1 VGSNT
6 YYITTPIY
14 YVNDMPH
21 IGHIYTT
28 VMADVFARYQR
39 LQGCNV
45 RFLTG
50 TDEHGQKIEKSAAA
64 TGLEPIALADRV
76 VERYRHLWHVL
87 NISNDDFI
95 RTSQPRHKAGVAEI
109 IKRIQAAGDIYKAE
123 YEGWYCAGAE
133 AFVPDSQVEDGR
145 DTESGYPVERLAEP
159 SYFFK
164 LSAYQDRLLQWY
176 EDNPDC
182 IKPASRYNEVVSF
195 VKGGLRDLS
204 ISRTSVRWGVAF
216 PDDPEHVVYVWLDA
230 LTNYISALGYGSEDP
245 SNYERFWPA
254 QVHLVG
260 KDILRFHCVY
270 WPAFLMSANLP
281 LPKTIV
287 GHGWWMKDDAKMS
300 KSLGNVVR
308 PDYLIDRFGADA
320 LRYFLAREMAF
331 GQDASF
337 SDVAFLDRFNADLAN
352 ALGNTAS
359 RAVSMTAR
367 FLDGTVPAGGDSG
380 SIPEAAATA
389 VSRYRSHMDAMEPH
403 RAIEAAWQLLSAI
416 NGFIQDRQPWTL
428 AKAGEA
434 GRSGLEST
442 LYASL
447 EGLRIASILVEPF
460 MPETAAALRAQIGAT
475 DLPVDLEKA
484 TSWGLLRSGGRTGQA
499 APLFPRV
506 DVKECMK
513 ELAMRDEKTADA
525 QAGDSDKIAA
535 AQKSDLITIDEFA
548 KVKLVVGVVK
558 QAERVPKS
566 KKLVRILVDLAEPE
580 LRQIVAGIG
589 EKYAPEDLVGRRIV
603 VVANLQPAKLMGV
616 ESRGMLL
623 AASLDGSP
631 DLLSPDGEV
640 PPGTG
645 VR

>member
-1 VGSNT
+1 MGSET
-6 YYITTPIY
+6 FYITTPIY

-28 VMADVFARYQR
+28 VMADIFARYHR
-39 LQGCNV
+39 LDGHDT

-50 TDEHGQKIEKSAAA
+50 TDEHGQKIEKSAASQ
-64 TGLEPIALADRV
+64 GLEPIALADRV
-76 VERYRHLWHVL
+76 VERYSHLWDVL

-95 RTSQPRHKAGVAEI
+95 RTSQPRHKSGVAEI
-109 IKRIQAAGDIYKAE
+109 IRRIQAQDDIYKGE

-145 DTESGYPVERLAEP
+145 DIESGYPVERLAEP
-159 SYFFK
+159 SWFFK
-164 LSAYQDRLLQWY
+164 LSAYQEKLLEWY
-176 EDNPDC
+176 RDNPDC

-204 ISRTSVRWGVAF
+204 ISRTSVHWGIEF

-230 LTNYISALGYGSEDP
+230 LTNYISALGFGGDDCSDYDR
-245 SNYERFWPA
+245 YWPA
-254 QVHLVG
+254 QIHLVG

-281 LPKTIV
+281 LPKTV
-287 GHGWWMKDDAKMS
+287 FGHGWWMKDEAKMS

-337 SDVAFLDRFNADLAN
+337 SDVAFLERYNADLAN
-352 ALGNTAS
+352 ALGNTTS

-367 FLDGTVPAGGDSG
+367 FLDGV
-380 SIPEAAATA
+380 IPSCNGEGPISEAAAKA
-389 VSRYRSHMDAMEPH
+389 VDHVRLHMEKMEPH
-403 RAIEAAWQLLSAI
+403 RALEGVWQLLSAI
-416 NGFIQDRQPWTL
+416 NGFIQDQQPWAL
-428 AKAGEA
+428 AKAGEE
-434 GRSGLEST
+434 GRAGLEST

-447 EGLRIASILVEPF
+447 EGLRIASLLIEPF
-460 MPETAAALRAQIGAT
+460 MPTTAARLRAQIGAEG
-475 DLPVDLEKA
+475 LPVNLGEA
-484 TSWGLLRSGGRTGQA
+484 TGWGLLRSGGQTADSAQ
-499 APLFPRV
+499 LFPRV
-506 DVKECMK
+506 DVKKVMK
-513 ELAMRDEKTADA
+513 ELAKRDDT
-525 QAGDSDKIAA
+525 AA
-535 AQKSDLITIDEFA
+535 ASKSTAPDEDSQPSDDDLISIDDFF
-548 KVKLVVGVVK
+548 KVKLVVGIVK
-558 QAERVPKS
+558 VAERVPKS
-566 KKLVRILVDLAEPE
+566 KKLVRLLVDLAEPE

-589 EKYAPEDLVGRRIV
+589 EKYSPEDLVGRRIV
-603 VVANLQPAKLMGV
+603 VVANLQPVKLMGV

-623 AASLDGSP
+623 AASLDGDP